1 LVLKDLGELEEARK
15 CFVQALRIDEAT
27 CGPNH
32 PIVARDSTNLGWVL
46 KDLGELEERESA
58 ERVRC
63 LEEAKAC
70 FERALHIHED
80 EAAFGPNHSIVAR
93 DSTNLGWVLKD
104 LKDLT
109 GAKAYF
115 ERALRISEAALGS
128 NHPTA
133 VRDSTD
139 LIKEMHQALD
149 DLAKGES

>member
-70 FERALHIHED
+70 FERAL
-80 EAAFGPNHSIVAR
+80 
-93 DSTNLGWVLKD
+93 
-104 LKDLT
+104 
-109 GAKAYF
+109 
-115 ERALRISEAALGS
+115 RISEAALGS